1 MKKIMF
7 LLVAAVALVVT
18 ACSEDETVVNSNEN
32 LITELKLDIEGS
44 ETRIIGEHV
53 SDEGFKFQWENKD
66 PVYVYPAETGNAT
79 KVTFVYDATEKI
91 FKLDT
96 GEDGLVE
103 GEEYYAVCGAT
114 GSSDFNSGEVCAKMN
129 LQNHL
134 LANLPMVS
142 DIFTATAGGTFATL
156 HHMAGIV
163 EIPVK
168 GSGEIY
174 DITLSVSGSTDEN
187 LCNVFD
193 VTFDVEGKVSTIDK
207 TAATSSRTSMSP
219 TIKPSSSNMLTLS
232 ETEQSL
238 FFPALPGTYDNVQIY
253 YSIKNEGGG
262 WSKGNL
268 GTLIVQRGKINKKS
282 TAVTFSLGH

>member
-7 LLVAAVALVVT
+7 VLVAALACVVT
-18 ACSEDETVVNSNEN
+18 ACSEDEAVVNNNEN
-32 LITELKLDIEGS
+32 LITELNLAIEGS
-44 ETRIIGEHV
+44 DSRLTGEHV
-53 SDEGFKFQWENKD
+53 PDVGFKFQWENNE
-66 PVYVYPAETGNAT
+66 PVYVYPAEEGKSTP
-79 KVTFVYDATEKI
+79 VMFLYDAEDQI

-96 GEDGLVE
+96 DEEVGLVA
-103 GEEYYAVCGAT
+103 GKEYYAVCGRMQDS
-114 GSSDFNSGEVCAKMN
+114 GFNSGKVCAKMQLWN
-129 LQNHL
+129 SL
-134 LANLPMVS
+134 LASLPMVS
-142 DIFTATAGGTFATL
+142 DIFTATADGTFATL

-174 DITLSVSGSTDEN
+174 DIKLSVSGSTDEK

-193 VTFDVEGKVSTIDK
+193 VTFDAEGKVSTIDK
-207 TAATSSRTSMSP
+207 TATSSCTSMKP
-219 TIKPSSSNMLTLS
+219 TINPNSSNMLTLS

-253 YSIKNEGGG
+253 YYIKNEGGG

-268 GTLIVQRGKINKKS
+268 GTLTVQRGKINKKS
-282 TAVTFSLGH
+282 TAVTIE

>member
-53 SDEGFKFQWENKD
+53 SGEGFKFQWEDKE

-103 GEEYYAVCGAT
+103 GKEYYAVCGAT

-187 LCNVFD
+187 LCDVFD
-193 VTFDVEGKVSTIDK
+193 VTFDAEGKVSTIDK
-207 TAATSSRTSMSP
+207 TATSYCTSMNP
-219 TIKPSSSNMLTLS
+219 TINPKSSNMLTLS
-232 ETEQSL
+232 GTEQSL
-238 FFPALPGTYDNVQIY
+238 FFPALPGTYDKVKIY
-253 YSIKNEGGG
+253 YSIKNAGGG
-262 WSKGNL
+262 WSTDYL
-268 GTLIVQRGKINKKS
+268 GTLTVQRGKINKKS
-282 TAVTFSLGH
+282 TAVTFSH

>member
-44 ETRIIGEHV
+44 ETRIIGEYV
-53 SDEGFKFQWENKD
+53 SDEGFKFQWENND
-66 PVYVYPAETGNAT
+66 PVYVYPAEIGNAT
-79 KVTFVYDATEKI
+79 KVTFVYDATNKI

-96 GEDGLVE
+96 GEEVGLVA
-103 GEEYYAVCGAT
+103 GKEYYAVCGVI
-114 GSSDFNSGEVCAKMN
+114 GSSDFNSGKVCAKMN
-129 LQNHL
+129 LMNHQ

-174 DITLSVSGSTDEN
+174 DITLNVSGSTDEK
-187 LCNVFD
+187 LCDVFD
-193 VTFDVEGKVSTIDK
+193 VTFDAEGKVSTIDK
-207 TAATSSRTSMSP
+207 TATSSCTSMNP
-219 TIKPSSSNMLTLS
+219 TINPKSSNMLTLS
-232 ETEQSL
+232 GTEQSL
-238 FFPALPGTYDNVQIY
+238 FFPALPGTYDKVQIY
-253 YSIKNEGGG
+253 YSIKNAGGG
-262 WSKGNL
+262 WSKNNL
-268 GTLIVQRGKINKKS
+268 GTLTVQRGKINKKS
-282 TAVTFSLGH
+282 TAVTFSH

>member
-53 SDEGFKFQWENKD
+53 SGEGFKFQWEDKE

-79 KVTFVYDATEKI
+79 KVTFVYDATNKI
-91 FKLDT
+91 FKLD
-96 GEDGLVE
+96 GEGGLVA
-103 GEEYYAVCGAT
+103 GNRYYAVCGAT
-114 GSSDFNSGEVCAKMN
+114 GSSDFNSGKVCAKMN

-142 DIFTATAGGTFATL
+142 DIFTATTGGTFATL

-174 DITLSVSGSTDEN
+174 DITLSVSGSTDDN
-187 LCNVFD
+187 LCDVFD
-193 VTFDVEGKVSTIDK
+193 VTFDAEGKVSTIDK
-207 TAATSSRTSMSP
+207 TATSSCTSMKP
-219 TIKPSSSNMLTLS
+219 TINPKSSNMLTLS
-232 ETEQSL
+232 GTEQSL
-238 FFPALPGTYDNVQIY
+238 FFPALPGTYDKVKIY
-253 YSIKNEGGG
+253 YSIKNAGGG
-262 WSKGNL
+262 WSTDFL
-268 GTLIVQRGKINKKS
+268 GTLTVQRGKINKKS
-282 TAVTFSLGH
+282 TAVTFSH

>member
-53 SDEGFKFQWENKD
+53 SDEGFKFQWEKND

-103 GEEYYAVCGAT
+103 GKEYYAVCGVT

-193 VTFDVEGKVSTIDK
+193 VTFDAEGKVSTIDK
-207 TAATSSRTSMSP
+207 TATSSRTSMSP

-262 WSKGNL
+262 WSKNSL
-268 GTLIVQRGKINKKS
+268 GTLTVQRGKINKKS